1 MLFCSICC
9 VGIYIIG
16 FVVYVVCVVCSS
28 IVVFIIIF
36 CCMLCVVCC
45 VVMGW
50 LVLYYL
56 YPPYTDH
63 EWNYIFQMETIN
75 TCIAGTQNGTDHGGR
90 G

>member
-1 MLFCSICC
+1 MLCWY
-9 VGIYIIG
+9 IYIG
-16 FVVYVVCVVCSS
+16 FVVYVVYVVYGVCIHSS

-36 CCMLCVVCC
+36 CCCVCC
-45 VVMGW
+45 VVVMGW

-56 YPPYTDH
+56 YLPYTDH